1 MNKDL
6 LKILS
11 NSNKDIDNQQLM
23 DYLNGQLSGDALHEV
38 EKSMADNEFLND
50 AVEGLQRLEG
60 KTNMQSYVDE
70 LNAAM
75 QKSLAKKKARRLR
88 RRLKDQNWTLLAII
102 LVIVLC
108 VLGYIVIKILLKH
121 KAIA

>member
-6 LKILS
+6 LNILS

-23 DYLNGQLSGDALHEV
+23 DYLAGKLSGDELHEV

-50 AVEGLQRLEG
+50 AIEGLQRMSN
-60 KTNMQSYVDE
+60 KKDMQTYVDE
-70 LNAAM
+70 LNTSM
-75 QKSLAKKKARRLR
+75 QKSLAKKKQRRIKR
-88 RRLKDQNWTLLAII
+88 QLKEEPWGLLAIV

-108 VLGYIVIKILLKH
+108 VIGYVVIRKFLLH
-121 KAIA
+121 SAP

>member
-6 LKILS
+6 LNILS

-23 DYLNGQLSGDALHEV
+23 DYLNGKLSGDALHEV
-38 EKSMADNEFLND
+38 EKSMADNDFLSD

-60 KTNMQSYVDE
+60 KKNMQVYVDE
-70 LNAAM
+70 LNASM

-88 RRLKDQNWTLLAII
+88 RRLQDQNWTYLAII
-102 LVIVLC
+102 LIIVLC
-108 VLGYIVIKILLKH
+108 VLAYIVIR
-121 KAIA
+121 KALHL

>member
-6 LKILS
+6 LNILS

-23 DYLNGQLSGDALHEV
+23 DYLNGKLSGDALHEV
-38 EKSMADNEFLND
+38 EKSMADNELLND
-50 AVEGLQRLEG
+50 AVEGLQGLEG

-88 RRLKDQNWTLLAII
+88 RRLKDQNWTYLAII

-108 VLGYIVIKILLKH
+108 VLAYVVIR
-121 KAIA
+121 KALHS

>member
-70 LNAAM
+70 MNAAM

-108 VLGYIVIKILLKH
+108 VLGYVVIR
-121 KAIA
+121 KALHS